1 MKWLRLEKDQNQN
14 LNNGMIERKKQHFY
28 HLYLVRTKGLK
39 SIIYRVIHNSYFDS
53 VAFISEHGSVI
64 SIDRRG
70 VFLDYL
76 DDYKRKSE
84 VIAVKK
90 TDTFFVEENIAFERF
105 FKIKNVRRTPFY
117 DYRNIIQRWINKF
130 GEKLRIKWIKNL
142 QMKNKKRICSV
153 QFIINMFDVSEEI
166 SYNDKSIDW
175 FLDHDIYDFLNLPKT
190 FEV

>member
-1 MKWLRLEKDQNQN
+1 
-14 LNNGMIERKKQHFY
+14 MIEREKQHFY

-64 SIDRRG
+64 GINRQG

-76 DDYKRKSE
+76 DEYKKKHQ

-90 TDTFFVEENIAFERF
+90 TDSFFVEEGIAFERF
-105 FKIKNVRRTPFY
+105 LKIKEVRRTKFY
-117 DYRNIIQRWINKF
+117 DYRNIVQRCINKI
-130 GEKLRIKWIKNL
+130 GEKLKIKWIKNL
-142 QMKNKKRICSV
+142 QIKNKKRICSV
-153 QFIINMFDVSEEI
+153 QFIINMFDVSEEV

-175 FLDHDIYDFLNLPKT
+175 FMDNDIYDFLNLPKT

>member
-1 MKWLRLEKDQNQN
+1 
-14 LNNGMIERKKQHFY
+14 MIERKKQHFY

-90 TDTFFVEENIAFERF
+90 TDTFFVEESIAFERF

-142 QMKNKKRICSV
+142 QIKNKKRICSV

>member
-1 MKWLRLEKDQNQN
+1 MKERQN
-14 LNNGMIERKKQHFY
+14 QHFY

-53 VAFISEHGSVI
+53 VAFISEYGSVI
-64 SIDRRG
+64 GIDRQG
-70 VFLDYL
+70 AFLDYL
-76 DDYKRKSE
+76 DEYKRNHE

-142 QMKNKKRICSV
+142 QIKNKKRICSV

-175 FLDHDIYDFLNLPKT
+175 FLDHDIYDFLNLPKNI
-190 FEV
+190 EV